1 MSKNKLC
8 VGICTLDADRNYC
21 IGCNRTIQ
29 EIMEKGNGV
38 SKVQPSP
45 TEKTGKGIYK
55 SRSLL

>member
-8 VGICTLDADRNYC
+8 VGICTLDAERIYC
-21 IGCNRTIQ
+21 IGCNRTMQ
-29 EIMEKGNGV
+29 EIMEKGRGI
-38 SKVQPSP
+38 SKVRPIP